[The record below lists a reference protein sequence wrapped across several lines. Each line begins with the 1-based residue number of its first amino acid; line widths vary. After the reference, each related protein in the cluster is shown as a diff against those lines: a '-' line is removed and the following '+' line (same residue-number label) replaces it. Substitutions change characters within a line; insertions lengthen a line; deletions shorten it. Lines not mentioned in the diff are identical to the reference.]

1 MARDINIVL
10 NGYTITDFYNASSPV
25 DPTAQDSFVVNICD
39 GVNCV
44 QQSITQNIY
53 IDNEGGTSDAAII
66 SFTKADS
73 VVGNLRLEL
82 VSEALGAYPLTAQG
96 LEEPYIDD
104 DTSPMSTAMV
114 YGTSTINPN
123 FEFVEILGC
132 NDRSCFEPSG

>member
-53 IDNEGGTSDAAII
+53 IDTDTYINHSISDMFELLDVCWVLGKPVNVMDYGRIFNDFKEKAIKRFCI
-66 SFTKADS
+66 
-73 VVGNLRLEL
+73 V
-82 VSEALGAYPLTAQG
+82 
-96 LEEPYIDD
+96 
-104 DTSPMSTAMV
+104 
-114 YGTSTINPN
+114 
-123 FEFVEILGC
+123 
-132 NDRSCFEPSG
+132 